1 MDYSEI
7 VPRTSSEIP
16 FVSAQ
21 FRQNF
26 WRRVPKYAQAPKR
39 RVTVNHS
46 DDASCGTCCGE
57 RPWYGTLSAMTE
69 STDKIPNE
77 TRHHNFIDGSW
88 VSSVSGEFFENRNPA
103 NTHDLIG
110 LFQRSTREDVE
121 VAIAAACRAS
131 AHWRLVPAPRRAEV
145 LFRAAQL
152 LAERKETLAHDMTRE
167 MGKVLEETRGDV
179 QEAIDMTYFMAGE
192 GRRQYGQTVPSE
204 LRDKFAMSVRQP
216 LGVAAVITPWNF
228 PMAIPSWK
236 IIPALVCGNTVVFKP
251 ATLTPLSAVNFVRIL
266 EEAGVPAGV
275 VNLVTGGGSD
285 VGEAMLAS
293 DDVRV
298 VSFTGSTEVGRTV
311 AERAAPSFKKVHLE
325 MGGKNVVMVMD
336 DANLDLAVEGCL
348 WGGFGTTGQRC
359 TAASRIV
366 VHHKVYRAF
375 LEQFSSRAKALRVGD
390 GLDPKTEMGPSV
402 SEAQRNTVMHY
413 IEVGRKEGAT
423 LTCGGHPLVSGAYAN
438 GYFHEPTIFADVDPS
453 MRIAQEEIFGPVVS
467 VIPCGSF
474 EQAIAIANDVKY
486 GLSASIYTQDVN
498 RAFTAMRELYT
509 GIFYVNAPTIGAEVH
524 LPFGGTKSTGNGH
537 REAGTAALD
546 VFSEWKSVYID
557 FSGRLQRAQI
567 DKDES

>member
-1 MDYSEI
+1 
-7 VPRTSSEIP
+7 
-16 FVSAQ
+16 
-21 FRQNF
+21 
-26 WRRVPKYAQAPKR
+26 
-39 RVTVNHS
+39 
-46 DDASCGTCCGE
+46 
-57 RPWYGTLSAMTE
+57 MTE

-77 TRHHNFIDGSW
+77 ARHHNFIDGSW
-88 VSSVSGEFFENRNPA
+88 VSSVSGELFENRNPA

-121 VAIAAACRAS
+121 VAIAAACRAYT
-131 AHWRLVPAPRRAEV
+131 HWRLFPAPRRAEI

-152 LAERKETLAHDMTRE
+152 LAERKETLARDMTRE

-251 ATLTPLSAVNFVRIL
+251 ATLTPLSAVHFVRIL
-266 EEAGVPAGV
+266 EEAGVPPGV
-275 VNLVTGGGSD
+275 VNLVTGGSD

-293 DDVRV
+293 GDVRV

-336 DANLDLAVEGCL
+336 DANLDLAVDGCV

-366 VHHKVYRAF
+366 VHHQVYRAF
-375 LEQFSSRAKALRVGD
+375 LEQFASRAKALRVGD

-423 LTCGGHPLVSGAYAN
+423 LTCGGHPLLSGAHAN